1 MEENKYSMIDQV
13 LNIINKMLDVQGLER
28 AKLGLNGASLLADL
42 YKKLQ
47 EEDKAHEAELM
58 ELLTPAQP
66 EDEVPDQENE

>member
-28 AKLGLNGASLLADL
+28 AKLGLKGASLLADL
-42 YKKLQ
+42 YKRLQ

-58 ELLTPAQP
+58 ELLTPAKP

>member
-13 LNIINKMLDVQGLER
+13 LNIISKMLDVQGFDR
-28 AKLGLNGASLLADL
+28 AKLGLKGASLLADL

-58 ELLTPAQP
+58 ELLTPAKP